1 MVTFRVTRYVRRLSV
16 AGLFALAVVG
26 PNASSAQD
34 VKGKGQGK
42 LPDFIPA
49 GYDDYQNMLDQL
61 GIKKVRRGRDV
72 CLLYEDTSSSG
83 ARDWMERNFPTGK
96 CYCRNSS

>member
-1 MVTFRVTRYVRRLSV
+1 MKRT
-16 AGLFALAVVG
+16 LFALSALALLG
-26 PNASSAQD
+26 ASAQAREISKYRVYCIND
-34 VKGKGQGK
+34 TVSVEMWDLEQ
-42 LPDFIPA
+42 
-49 GYDDYQNMLDQL
+49 M
-61 GIKKVRRGRDV
+61 KVRRGRDV

>member
-1 MVTFRVTRYVRRLSV
+1 MKSVFAASALVLVLSIGAGSTAQEISKYRVYCINDTVSV
-16 AGLFALAVVG
+16 EMWDLE
-26 PNASSAQD
+26 Q
-34 VKGKGQGK
+34 
-42 LPDFIPA
+42 
-49 GYDDYQNMLDQL
+49 M
-61 GIKKVRRGRDV
+61 KVRRGRDV